1 MPFICSTRPL
11 LILCGA
17 SALAIAAGVA
27 ARTAPSDYRDLN
39 HNGRLDPYEDNKLPA
54 GRRVE
59 DLLGRMT
66 LAEKAGT
73 MMHGT
78 APGIGDAVGHSN
90 DGYDL
95 AKARAIIVDNGVTS
109 LITRLSMAPADLAEQ
124 NNRLQR
130 LAGQSRL
137 GIPLTIST
145 DPRNH
150 FQAVLGA
157 STRGGGFTLWPETLG
172 LAALGDPSVV
182 RQFGDVARREYRAV
196 GIHMALSPQ
205 ADLASEPRWPRG
217 TATFG
222 SDPVKVS
229 ALVGAY
235 IQGFQHGSAGI
246 ARDGVATVVKHWVGY
261 GAEPEGFDA
270 HNYYGRI
277 VRHDDASFARHVAA
291 FDGAFAAHVAGV
303 MPTYPII
310 AGVTLNGRPLEQ
322 VGAGFSR
329 QLLTGLLR
337 GNKKFNG
344 LILSD
349 WGITNDCPTAC
360 SAPTRERPQTPAAIA
375 MPWGVE
381 AMTKVDRFAKAVD
394 AGMDQFGGVDDPA
407 PLIAAVAAGKVTPAR
422 LDESVRRILMLKFE
436 QGLFDNPYV
445 DASAAATTVG
455 NATDLAAAEAAQRAA
470 QVLLQNRN
478 ALIPV
483 RSGRRVWL
491 YGMDAAAARAAG
503 LIVVD
508 DPTKAEL
515 ALVRVS
521 TPSEKLHP
529 YAFFGSRQNEGRL
542 DFHADDPG
550 YVAILR
556 ATAVV
561 PTIVAV
567 DMDRPAILTNI
578 RDCAAAMLAVF
589 GASDAAVLDVVTG
602 KARARGRLPFELP
615 SSMASVARQ
624 NPARSDDSASP
635 LFKAGAGIVE

>member
-11 LILCGA
+11 LVLCGA

-39 HNGRLDPYEDNKLPA
+39 HNGRLDPYEDTKLPA
-54 GRRVE
+54 ERRVE

-78 APGIGDAVGHSN
+78 APGIGDATGRSQ
-90 DGYDL
+90 DGYNL

-130 LAGQSRL
+130 LAEQSRL

-235 IQGFQHGSAGI
+235 IQGFQHGSAGV

-261 GAEPEGFDA
+261 GAEPQGFDA

-310 AGVTLNGRPLEQ
+310 AGVTLNGRPLER

-436 QGLFDNPYV
+436 QGLFNNPYV

-491 YGMDAAAARAAG
+491 YGVDAAAARAAG

-508 DPTKAEL
+508 DPTKGEL
-515 ALVRVS
+515 ALVRVG

-542 DFHADDPG
+542 DFKSGDPD
-550 YVAILR
+550 YVAILK
-556 ATAVV
+556 ATATV
-561 PTIVAV
+561 PTVVAV
-567 DMDRPAILTNI
+567 DMDRPAILTNV
-578 RDCAAAMLAVF
+578 RDRAAAILAVF
-589 GASDAAVLDVVTG
+589 GASDAALLDVVTG
-602 KARARGRLPFELP
+602 KAKARGRLPFELP
-615 SSMASVARQ
+615 SSMAAVERQ
-624 NPARSDDSASP
+624 NPARSDDVAVP
-635 LFKAGAGIVE
+635 LFKTGTGIVQ